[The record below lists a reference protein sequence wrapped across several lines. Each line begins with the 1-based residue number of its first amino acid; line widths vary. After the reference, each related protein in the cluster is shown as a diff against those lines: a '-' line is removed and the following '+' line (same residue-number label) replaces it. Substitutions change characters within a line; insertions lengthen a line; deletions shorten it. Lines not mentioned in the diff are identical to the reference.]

1 MNKNCLGLCRGLKKK
16 WKVSSKFLIEIN
28 LEQKE
33 NFNWSPVTW
42 PELAR
47 DTEFLLR
54 KKDLWDFPGG
64 PVAKTLCSQGWGPG
78 LITGQGIQSHI
89 LQLKTLCAAA
99 KTQGSQIN

>member
-1 MNKNCLGLCRGLKKK
+1 M
-16 WKVSSKFLIEIN
+16 
-28 LEQKE
+28 
-33 NFNWSPVTW
+33 
-42 PELAR
+42 AR

-99 KTQGSQIN
+99 KTQGSQINIYIYFKVRRRLKFYETAKCLFIPRDVTYYHIF